1 MKKAILLATIL
12 ICSITISAQ
21 INTDRVVIIGRNA
34 LYFED
39 YVLAIQYFNQAIK
52 AKSHLAE
59 PYYYR
64 AIAKFY
70 LDDAKGAEDDCTL
83 ALERNP
89 FMVRAYQLRGDA
101 RQNQEKY
108 DDALADYTRALQ
120 SYPNDKFTLVN
131 MGIVNIQRKDF
142 EDAQE
147 NLKTLLR
154 IYPSYTQGYLVE
166 GLMYQEKGDTLQAIQ
181 NYSKAIEMDKY
192 LPQSYSMRGI
202 LYYSQ
207 NQFDKALAD
216 FDEAIRLEPLQYGN
230 YINRGLVKYSQND
243 LRGAMADYDK
253 VIDLDNNNIIAR
265 FNRGLLRS
273 QVGDDN
279 NAITDFDVV
288 LSFEPDNYIAY
299 LNRSI
304 LKNNIGDRKGAL
316 ADLNKVLEKYPDFY
330 QGFYMRSEIKR
341 QQNDLQGAERDFNYA
356 RNQES
361 LIRKKIA
368 SGQEKEEDSEKA
380 KTREKSDKNIDKFNL
395 LMVADKSDEEK
406 SKFDNKTRGRIQ
418 NRQIKI
424 EPQPRF
430 IVSYYEKA
438 NEMQNSV
445 YFSLLIDQMN
455 KKEVL
460 PRKLLLTNSEA
471 PLNELQVKEH
481 FESIDDLSKRLEE
494 KPSAD
499 LYFGRALD
507 YMLVQDFT
515 NSVEDFKK
523 AIELNPQFS
532 LAYFDQAVVYTKL
545 LELKE
550 NATDYDK
557 NPDQLDLSNANADK
571 NKQSSGLG
579 LNNIAPDRLEYDAIV
594 KNYGKIIELN
604 PEFIYAYYN
613 RAEIRFRQQDFRAA
627 ILDYNEAIRRDPE
640 FAEAYYNRGLARFY
654 IKDVER
660 ALEDMRKAG
669 ELGIVEA
676 YSIIKRLTE

>member
-1 MKKAILLATIL
+1 
-12 ICSITISAQ
+12 
-21 INTDRVVIIGRNA
+21 
-34 LYFED
+34 
-39 YVLAIQYFNQAIK
+39 
-52 AKSHLAE
+52 
-59 PYYYR
+59 
-64 AIAKFY
+64 
-70 LDDAKGAEDDCTL
+70 
-83 ALERNP
+83 
-89 FMVRAYQLRGDA
+89 
-101 RQNQEKY
+101 
-108 DDALADYTRALQ
+108 
-120 SYPNDKFTLVN
+120 

-361 LIRKKIA
+361 SIRKKIA
-368 SGQEKEEDSEKA
+368 SGQEKEEDNEKA

-460 PRKLLLTNSEA
+460 PRKLLLTKSEA

-481 FESIDDLSKRLEE
+481 FESIDDLSKRIEE